1 MGIYLKYGN
10 DGEIPGDAT
19 QEGFKRWINVTDF
32 TWSGCMERKGLRTD
46 TGRARNR
53 EPGQPTMLS
62 IQVKKLFDHSSG
74 LLLKALCTVPQAKP
88 CEIAFV
94 RTGEGGEQ
102 YLKYTLTD
110 AMLQGVQIQGGADR
124 PTETWT
130 FDFTEVEIEVKQL
143 KEDNTA
149 GDPFRYKYNNATGKS
164 G

>member
-1 MGIYLKYGN
+1 MGIYMKYG
-10 DGEIPGDAT
+10 DITGDAT
-19 QEGFKRWINVTDF
+19 QDGFKSWVNVTNF
-32 TWSGCMERKGLRTD
+32 NWGGCMERKGMRTD

-53 EPGQPTMLS
+53 EPGQPTMAN
-62 IQVKKLFDHSSG
+62 ITVQKGFDHSSG
-74 LLLKALCTVPQAKP
+74 LLLKALCTVPQAKT

-110 AMLQGVQIQGGADR
+110 AMLAEVSITGSADR
-124 PTETWT
+124 PNETWT

-149 GDPFRYKYNNATGKS
+149 
-164 G
+164 